1 MTISK
6 DKTKELV
13 KEYGKTEDDTGSTE
27 SQISIFSERISNL
40 TDHLKINKKDK
51 SAQRGLMLLVSK
63 RSRLLKYLKKTRLE
77 DYKKLVEKLG
87 IRK

>member
-6 DKTKELV
+6 DKTKELIN
-13 KEYGKTEDDTGSTE
+13 EFGKNSEDSGSTE
-27 SQISIFSERISNL
+27 SQISIFSERIKNL
-40 TDHLKINKKDK
+40 TEHLKVNKKDK

-77 DYKKLVEKLG
+77 DYKKVVEK
-87 IRK
+87 I

>member
-6 DKTKELV
+6 EKTKELIN
-13 KEYGKTEDDTGSTE
+13 EFGKNAEDSGTTE
-27 SQISIFSERISNL
+27 SQISIFSERNKNL
-40 TDHLKINKKDK
+40 TEHLKINKKDK

-63 RSRLLKYLKKTRLE
+63 RSRLLKYLKKTRLD
-77 DYKKLVEKLG
+77 DYKQIVERIG

>member
-13 KEYGKTEDDTGSTE
+13 KEYGKTADDTGSTE

-77 DYKKLVEKLG
+77 DYKKLVQKLG

>member
-13 KEYGKTEDDTGSTE
+13 KEYGKTADDTGSTE

-77 DYKKLVEKLG
+77 DYKKLV
-87 IRK
+87 

>member
-13 KEYGKTEDDTGSTE
+13 KEYGKTADDTGSTE
-27 SQISIFSERISNL
+27 TQISIFSERISNL